1 MKSTKLI
8 ATATFAVI
16 VLAFAGSVRAGGKGG
31 GGHGASAHAAGHT
44 GSRNGMGN
52 RWGRGFRRGVVNGSF
67 GSSYYGYGG
76 YGGYGNEIVENDDE
90 ADWSEQWAS
99 IYEDNDGPYAR
110 STRETSSGPARM
122 WVFTDKDGD
131 STTSSSPNTS
141 SSGK

>member
-1 MKSTKLI
+1 MKSMKLI

-16 VLAFAGSVRAGGKGG
+16 VLAFAGSVCAGAKGG
-31 GGHGASAHAAGHT
+31 GAHGASAHAAGHA
-44 GSRNGMGN
+44 GSRNGMRN
-52 RWGRGFRRGVVNGSF
+52 RWGFRRGLVNGAF

-76 YGGYGNEIVENDDE
+76 YGNQIVENDDE

-131 STTSSSPNTS
+131 TTTSSSPNTS

>member
-16 VLAFAGSVRAGGKGG
+16 VFAFAGSVRAGGKS
-31 GGHGASAHAAGHT
+31 GGHGASAHAAGH
-44 GSRNGMGN
+44 GGLRNGMGN
-52 RWGRGFRRGVVNGSF
+52 RRGFRRGLVNGSF
-67 GSSYYGYGG
+67 GSSSFG
-76 YGGYGNEIVENDDE
+76 YGGYGNEIVQNDDE

-99 IYEDNDGPYAR
+99 LYEDNDGPYAR

-131 STTSSSPNTS
+131 TTTS